1 MPRIKVLPE
10 EVARQIAAGEVVER
24 PASVVKEL
32 VENAVDAGA
41 RVISVRVEG
50 AGVRMIEVRDQGCG
64 MAPDDVALA
73 VRSFATSKI
82 ARASDLSTI
91 ETFGFRGEAL
101 ASISSV
107 SHFEIISSDR
117 ENGEGWRFACHGKEE
132 VENSPAPHERG
143 TTVRVR
149 DLFFNTPARKK
160 FLKSETT
167 ERRRIL
173 ETMLSFALA
182 SPELELHY
190 SVEGRSELD
199 LVPAAAWRERVA
211 AILGGGIMKHMV
223 TLEGGAAPF
232 RLRGFT
238 SLPTHTR
245 ANRNHQFIYI
255 NRRLVREKSVLQAV
269 QLAYRNVIPYKRFPV
284 IVLSLDIPYDLVDV
298 NVHPNK
304 LEVRLRNERSVFD
317 LVHRALKQA
326 LSAHSESTLQV
337 RYSGVAARPPRP
349 AAPAAV
355 LADPE
360 LDYAAPRGGPAV
372 SDGESYRSRIK
383 DAYSSYMEG
392 SASHREFNPQLS
404 LKNAVRKP
412 PVVPAAAGELKEEV
426 GREDALFWQ
435 FNNAY
440 IFIQVRG
447 GIVVIDQH
455 AAHERIIF
463 DTSKKRL
470 ENEIP
475 LSQQILFP
483 IHLELSLR
491 ELEVFR
497 TSAEVFHKLGFHLEP
512 FGGTSILVRGYPQGL
527 KNWEEGKLLLQVFD
541 DIVQDRIPGNSH
553 ADRIIASFACRSAV
567 KAGQRLAMEE
577 MKMLADQLFAVPNPY
592 SCPHGRPTIQ
602 RISLEDIESWFL
614 RR

>member
-1 MPRIKVLPE
+1 
-10 EVARQIAAGEVVER
+10 VVER

-32 VENAVDAGA
+32 VENAVDSGA

-50 AGVRMIEVRDQGCG
+50 AGARMIEVRDNGCG
-64 MAPDDVALA
+64 MAPDDVALS

-82 ARASDLSTI
+82 ARSSDLSRI
-91 ETFGFRGEAL
+91 ESFGFRGEAL
-101 ASISSV
+101 ASISAV
-107 SHFEIISSDR
+107 SRFEIISSDQD
-117 ENGEGWRFACHGKEE
+117 NGEGWRFECHGKEE
-132 VENSPAPHERG
+132 VENAPAPHEQG

-173 ETMLSFALA
+173 ETVLSFALV

-190 SVEGRSELD
+190 TVDGRSELD
-199 LVPAAAWRERVA
+199 LVPAASWRERVA

-245 ANRNHQFIYI
+245 ANRNQQFLYI
-255 NRRLVREKSVLQAV
+255 NGRLVREKSVLQAV

-284 IVLSLDIPYDLVDV
+284 IVLSLDVPYDLVDV

-317 LVHRALKQA
+317 LVQRALKQA

-337 RYSGVAARPPRP
+337 TYGGVAARPTGP
-349 AAPAAV
+349 AAPAAE
-355 LADPE
+355 LSASE
-360 LDYAAPRGGPAV
+360 LDYAAPH
-372 SDGESYRSRIK
+372 DGSEASAGQTDRYRSRIK

-392 SASHREFNPQLS
+392 SASRRDLNPQLS

-412 PVVPAAAGELKEEV
+412 PAVPADAGELKEEV

-470 ENEIP
+470 EKEIP

-497 TSAEVFHKLGFHLEP
+497 SSAEVFRKLGFHLEP

-527 KNWEEGKLLLQVFD
+527 KNWEEGRLLLQICD
-541 DIVQDRIPGNSH
+541 DIVQDRFPESAH
-553 ADRIIASFACRSAV
+553 ADSIIASFACRSAV